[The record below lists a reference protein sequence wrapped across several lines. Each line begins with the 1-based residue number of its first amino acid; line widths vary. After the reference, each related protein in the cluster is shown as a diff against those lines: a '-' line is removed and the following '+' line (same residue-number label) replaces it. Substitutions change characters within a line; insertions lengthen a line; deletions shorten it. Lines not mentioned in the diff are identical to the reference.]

1 MATESASWRWA
12 WRRRFTYLTL
22 AVTAVLISWGGW
34 VTSIEAG
41 LAVPDW
47 PATFGSYDPFR
58 TGMYDPNDPSVR
70 WWRNVPVLAEHG
82 HRLLGA
88 LVGMLTLTLAGW
100 TWWADPRSWMRKL
113 GLFAVVLVTTQG
125 ILGGLRV
132 TEISSTLAA
141 VHACTAQ
148 LFFALLVSMAV
159 FTTDTWR
166 NRSAL
171 LPDVPR
177 ARTLRTLAWAA
188 AAGVYLQIVIGA
200 MLRHSTQVL
209 SGSFA
214 ILHIAGAFVVTGLL
228 FGVFVYVQ
236 KHWTDY
242 RPVRRTAWFVLGAVG
257 VQFALGLA
265 AYLVLIHESALQVR
279 STAQVAL
286 TVAHLVVGAALF
298 TSTIALALWSHR
310 LAPTASPTNFP
321 GDTGAPKSEPV
332 LPERRSTAA

>member
-1 MATESASWRWA
+1 MTNESAPWRWT

-22 AVTAVLISWGGW
+22 AVTAALISWGGW

-70 WWRNVPVLAEHG
+70 WWRNIPVLAEHG

-88 LVGMLTLTLAGW
+88 LVGMLTLVLAGW

-125 ILGGLRV
+125 VLGGLRV

-166 NRSAL
+166 LRRSI
-171 LPDVPR
+171 LPDGPR
-177 ARTLRTLAWAA
+177 ARTMRILAWAA

-228 FGVFVYVQ
+228 FAAFVYVQ
-236 KHWTDY
+236 KHWTDI
-242 RPVRRTAWFVLGAVG
+242 RPLRRTAWFVLGAVG

-265 AYLVLIHESALQVR
+265 AYLVLIHESAMQVR
-279 STAQVAL
+279 STAQVVL

-298 TSTIALALWSHR
+298 ASTIALALWSHR
-310 LAPTASPTNFP
+310 LAPASVADFP
-321 GDTGAPKSEPV
+321 GDTGAPESEPV
-332 LPERRSTAA
+332 LPERSPAA